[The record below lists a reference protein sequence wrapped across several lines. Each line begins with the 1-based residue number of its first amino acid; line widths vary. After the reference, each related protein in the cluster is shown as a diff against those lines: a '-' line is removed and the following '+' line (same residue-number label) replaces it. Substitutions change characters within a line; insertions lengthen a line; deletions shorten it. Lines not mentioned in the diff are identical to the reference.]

1 MPGPAGSIA
10 VILLLQLQIRESAGE
25 WGWAGGVLGAR
36 GVMWG
41 PGRGRGDVREGAA
54 AWYPLPGSDQARV
67 ADKAGDGKSRPRV
80 QIDRWSLQLESPAP
94 GAQTDRPGAQPR
106 GAQSLP
112 VPDVTRPRPPEDFTV
127 VCRDLRDVEVTW
139 DPAEHAG
146 ANLSLTWRYTS
157 EPLRPCPRYFLSG
170 GLTSGCVLPVRSGRP
185 LEIDVRR
192 GAEPVYHW
200 KGLASAFLKPRPPD
214 KLTLHWLDDAI
225 HVTCPALPHIGLDYV
240 IQHRGMGDTDWVASA
255 PAPSCD
261 VTVGGVDRSA
271 CLAFRVRAFPRESFY
286 GGEVQP
292 SDWSPVTQWRAG
304 DAMGAGN
311 DSCQAPPYSGFPKLQ
326 VACGLV
332 TLLTSLL
339 LLLALWRVKHS
350 LLPWVPDPR
359 GGFRGLFE
367 RHGGNFQ
374 AWIAQ
379 DVSPPPK
386 PEAIDP
392 TDPAEVALVLEHHGK
407 GSAPDPALG
416 SPGLPC
422 QGPRDRDLVRVGGAT
437 FVMDGG
443 SYMTL

>member
-1 MPGPAGSIA
+1 MG
-10 VILLLQLQIRESAGE
+10 
-25 WGWAGGVLGAR
+25 
-36 GVMWG
+36 
-41 PGRGRGDVREGAA
+41 
-54 AWYPLPGSDQARV
+54 
-67 ADKAGDGKSRPRV
+67 
-80 QIDRWSLQLESPAP
+80 SPAP
-94 GAQTDRPGAQPR
+94 GAQTDRPVAEPR

-112 VPDVTRPRPPEDFTV
+112 VADVTRLRPPEDVTV

-146 ANLSLTWRYTS
+146 ANLSLTWRYIP
-157 EPLRPCPRYFLSG
+157 EPLRPCSRYFLSD

-185 LEIDVRR
+185 LEIDVRL
-192 GAEPVYHW
+192 GAEPVFHR

-214 KLTLHWLDDAI
+214 KLTLHWLEDAI
-225 HVTCPALPHIGLDYV
+225 RVTCPALPHVGLDYV

-286 GGEVQP
+286 GSEVQP

-304 DAMGAGN
+304 
-311 DSCQAPPYSGFPKLQ
+311 SCQALPYSGFPKLQ

-339 LLLALWRVKHS
+339 LLLALWRVKRG

-359 GGFRGLFE
+359 GGFQGLFE
-367 RHGGNFQ
+367 QHDGNFQ

-392 TDPAEVALVLEHHGK
+392 IDPAEVALVLEQHGK
-407 GSAPDPALG
+407 GAAPDPALG

-422 QGPRDRDLVRVGGAT
+422 QCPRDRDLVRVGGAT

>member
-1 MPGPAGSIA
+1 MG
-10 VILLLQLQIRESAGE
+10 
-25 WGWAGGVLGAR
+25 
-36 GVMWG
+36 
-41 PGRGRGDVREGAA
+41 
-54 AWYPLPGSDQARV
+54 
-67 ADKAGDGKSRPRV
+67 
-80 QIDRWSLQLESPAP
+80 SPAP
-94 GAQTDRPGAQPR
+94 GAQTDRPVAEPR

-112 VPDVTRPRPPEDFTV
+112 VADVTRLRPPEDVTV

-146 ANLSLTWRYTS
+146 ANLSLTWRYIP
-157 EPLRPCPRYFLSG
+157 EPLRPCSRYFLSD

-185 LEIDVRR
+185 LEIDVRL
-192 GAEPVYHW
+192 GAEPVFHR

-214 KLTLHWLDDAI
+214 KLTLHWLEDAI
-225 HVTCPALPHIGLDYV
+225 RVTCPALPHVGLDYV

-286 GGEVQP
+286 GSEVQP

-304 DAMGAGN
+304 DAMGVGN
-311 DSCQAPPYSGFPKLQ
+311 GSSAASSPGSPTPGVASKDCLSNMMGTSSQAQAESRPCPSLLAPP
-326 VACGLV
+326 
-332 TLLTSLL
+332 
-339 LLLALWRVKHS
+339 
-350 LLPWVPDPR
+350 
-359 GGFRGLFE
+359 
-367 RHGGNFQ
+367 Q

-392 TDPAEVALVLEHHGK
+392 IDPAEVALVLEQHGK
-407 GSAPDPALG
+407 GAAPDPALG

-422 QGPRDRDLVRVGGAT
+422 QCPRDRDLVRVGGAT

>member
-10 VILLLQLQIRESAGE
+10 VILLLQLQIRESA
-25 WGWAGGVLGAR
+25 
-36 GVMWG
+36 
-41 PGRGRGDVREGAA
+41 
-54 AWYPLPGSDQARV
+54 
-67 ADKAGDGKSRPRV
+67 
-80 QIDRWSLQLESPAP
+80 
-94 GAQTDRPGAQPR
+94 
-106 GAQSLP
+106 
-112 VPDVTRPRPPEDFTV
+112 EDFTV

-240 IQHRGMGDTDWVASA
+240 IQHRGMGDTDWVTSCPVSQASA